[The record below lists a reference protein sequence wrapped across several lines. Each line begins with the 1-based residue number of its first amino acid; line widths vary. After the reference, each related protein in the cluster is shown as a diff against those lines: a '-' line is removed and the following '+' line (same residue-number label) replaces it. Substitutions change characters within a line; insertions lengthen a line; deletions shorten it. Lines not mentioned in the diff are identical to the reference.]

1 MNAKQHSPG
10 ITEHLIGEVRQLAG
24 AALPDDALEAARNS
38 VMDWLGV
45 TIAGA
50 DDAMVHSLIAAARE
64 QGGSAQASVIWHGE
78 QTSAAFAALIN
89 GSASDSLDFAD
100 SNQNMRGHSTPA
112 VVATALAMAE
122 SRKLSGLQF
131 LRGVIAGVEAEC
143 RVGLLVQKGLKPGFH
158 PTGNIAPFGA
168 AAAAAWLRDL
178 PAEQWPH
185 ALGVVATQA
194 SGLHNSG
201 GTMSKPFHSGKA
213 AMNGVLS
220 ASLAAHGFT
229 GRPNAIEA
237 SEGFLSTHSDSV
249 GEELMRAADGRYLIL
264 DTTFKSHAACGLT
277 HDTIDNILQAK
288 REHSLSTDM
297 ISHIDIDVPV
307 LHLRVCNIQQPAS
320 GLQAKFS
327 LRVVAAMAL
336 LGEDTTDINAYT
348 AALAARPDLVALR
361 ERITVNGRSE
371 LSSASLANIEL
382 ADGRRISVS
391 SDARKPVRDQALKG
405 EAVSKKFLLL
415 ATPVLGRQAAESL
428 HRLLATLQHLESIK
442 PLVDG
447 AAKRPAAI
455 APRLKG

>member
-1 MNAKQHSPG
+1 MSGKETSQG
-10 ITEHLIGEVRQLAG
+10 ITTHLIGQVHALA
-24 AALPDDALEAARNS
+24 AANLPDDALEAARNS
-38 VMDWLGV
+38 MMDWMGV

-64 QGGSAQASVIWHGE
+64 QGGTPQASVIWHGE
-78 QTSAAFAALIN
+78 RTSASLAALVN

-122 SRKLSGLQF
+122 SRRQSGLQF
-131 LRGVIAGVEAEC
+131 LRGVIAGVETEC

-178 PAEQWPH
+178 PADRWPH

-229 GRPNAIEA
+229 GRANAIEA

-249 GEELMRAADGRYLIL
+249 GDELMRAADGRYLIL
-264 DTTFKSHAACGLT
+264 DTTFKTHAACGLT

-288 REHSLSTDM
+288 REHGLSADS
-297 ISHIDIDVPV
+297 IRHIDIDVPV
-307 LHLRVCNIQQPAS
+307 LHLRVCNIQEPVT

-327 LRVVAAMAL
+327 LRAVAAMAL
-336 LGEDTTDINAYT
+336 LGDDTTDIHAYT
-348 AALAARPDLVALR
+348 AGLAARPDLVALR
-361 ERITVNGRSE
+361 DRTQVNGREE
-371 LSSASLANIEL
+371 LKAACVANIEL
-382 ADGRRISVS
+382 ADGRRISVR
-391 SDARKPVRDQALKG
+391 SDGRTPSRDQALKRT
-405 EAVSKKFLLL
+405 AVSRKFLQLV
-415 ATPVLGRQAAESL
+415 TPVLGSEAAARL
-428 HRLLATLQHLESIK
+428 HRDIIGLHTLDSVK
-442 PLVDG
+442 PLIDG
-447 AAKRPAAI
+447 AARRATAA
-455 APRLKG
+455 A

>member
-1 MNAKQHSPG
+1 MNAAG
-10 ITEHLIGEVRQLAG
+10 ITGHLIDQVRRLAG
-24 AALPDDALEAARNS
+24 AELPEDALQAARNS
-38 VMDWLGV
+38 VMDWMGV

-50 DDAMVHSLIAAARE
+50 DDALVHSLIAAARE

-78 QTSAAFAALIN
+78 RTSAAFAALIN

-100 SNQNMRGHSTPA
+100 SNPNMRGHSTPA

-122 SRKLSGLQF
+122 SRKLTGLQF

-168 AAAAAWLRDL
+168 AAAAAWLREL
-178 PAEQWPH
+178 PMDRWSH

-213 AMNGVLS
+213 AMSGVLS

-229 GRPNAIEA
+229 GRTDAIEA

-249 GEELMRAADGRYLIL
+249 GEELMRSADGRYLIL

-288 REHSLSTDM
+288 REHALSADR
-297 ISHIDIDVPV
+297 IRHIDIDVPV
-307 LHLRVCNIQQPAS
+307 LHLRVCNIQLPVT

-327 LRVVAAMAL
+327 LRAVAAMAL

-348 AALAARPDLVALR
+348 AALAARPDLAALR
-361 ERITVNGRSE
+361 ERITVNGREE
-371 LSSASLANIEL
+371 LKSASVADIEL
-382 ADGRRISVS
+382 TDGSRITVR
-391 SDARKPVRDQALKG
+391 SDARKPSRDQALKR
-405 EAVSKKFLLL
+405 EAVSRKFRLL
-415 ATPVLGRQAAESL
+415 AAPVLGKQAAEILRRDIASL
-428 HRLLATLQHLESIK
+428 QELYSIK
-442 PLVDG
+442 PLLDG
-447 AAKRPAAI
+447 AAKHPAAI
-455 APRLKG
+455 APRRAGPAPI

>member
-1 MNAKQHSPG
+1 MSNNENHHG
-10 ITEHLIGEVRQLAG
+10 ITEHLIDEVRRLAG
-24 AALPDDALEAARNS
+24 AAIPNDALEAARNS
-38 VMDWLGV
+38 VMDWIGV

-50 DDAMVHSLIAAARE
+50 NDAMVHSLIAAARE
-64 QGGSAQASVIWHGE
+64 QGGTPQASVIWHGE
-78 QTSAAFAALIN
+78 RTSTSLAALIN

-100 SNQNMRGHSTPA
+100 SNPNMRGHSTPA

-122 SRKLSGLQF
+122 ARELSGLQF
-131 LRGVIAGVEAEC
+131 LRGLIAGVETEC

-178 PAEQWPH
+178 PAERWPH

-220 ASLAAHGFT
+220 ASLAAHGFN

-249 GEELMRAADGRYLIL
+249 GEELMRSADGRYLIL
-264 DTTFKSHAACGLT
+264 DTTFKTHAACGLT

-288 REHSLSTDM
+288 RENNLSEAQ
-297 ISHIDIDVPV
+297 IKQIDIDVPV
-307 LHLRVCNIQQPAS
+307 LHLRVCNIQLPVT

-327 LRVVAAMAL
+327 LRAVAAMAL
-336 LGEDTTDINAYT
+336 LGDDTTDINAYS
-348 AALAARPDLVALR
+348 AELAARPDLVALR
-361 ERITVNGRSE
+361 DRIAVNGRKE
-371 LSSASLANIEL
+371 LKSASVAQIEL
-382 ADGRRISVS
+382 VDGRRISVR
-391 SDARKPVRDQALKG
+391 SDGRKPSKDQALKR
-405 EAVSKKFLLL
+405 EAVSRKFLLL
-415 ATPVLGRQAAESL
+415 LTPVLGRAAAENLLHQITSL
-428 HRLLATLQHLESIK
+428 DKLDSVK
-442 PLVDG
+442 PLIDG
-447 AAKRPAAI
+447 AGKRTAA
-455 APRLKG
+455 AA

>member
-1 MNAKQHSPG
+1 MSAKQTPQG
-10 ITEHLIGEVRQLAG
+10 ITEHLISQVRDLAG
-24 AALPDDALEAARNS
+24 AELPDDALEAARNS
-38 VMDWLGV
+38 VMDWMGV

-64 QGGSAQASVIWHGE
+64 QGGAPQATVIWHGE

-100 SNQNMRGHSTPA
+100 SNMNMRGHSTPA

-122 SRKLSGLQF
+122 SRKLSGMQF
-131 LRGVIAGVEAEC
+131 LRGVLAGVEAEC

-288 REHSLSTDM
+288 REHGLSADK
-297 ISHIDIDVPV
+297 IKHIDIDVPV
-307 LHLRVCNIQQPAS
+307 LHLRVCNIQSPVT

-327 LRVVAAMAL
+327 LRAVAAMAL
-336 LGEDTTDINAYT
+336 LGDDTTDINAYT
-348 AALAARPDLVALR
+348 AELAARADLVALR
-361 ERITVNGRSE
+361 ERITVNGRDE
-371 LSSASLANIEL
+371 LKSASVANIEL
-382 ADGRRISVS
+382 NDGRRISVK
-391 SDARKPVRDQALKG
+391 SDTRTPTRDQALKG
-405 EAVSKKFLLL
+405 EAVGRKFLLL
-415 ATPVLGRQAAESL
+415 TTPVLGRQGAENLQRSIASL
-428 HRLLATLQHLESIK
+428 HDLDSIK

-447 AAKRPAAI
+447 AAKRAAGQAI
-455 APRLKG
+455 

>member
-1 MNAKQHSPG
+1 MNNPEKIDG
-10 ITEHLIGEVRQLAG
+10 ITEHLIAQVRQLAG
-24 AALPDDALEAARNS
+24 AELPHDALEAAKNS
-38 VMDWLGV
+38 VMDWMGV

-64 QGGSAQASVIWHGE
+64 QGGTPQASVIWHGE
-78 QTSAAFAALIN
+78 RTSTSLVALIN

-122 SRKLSGLQF
+122 ARKLSGLQF

-178 PAEQWPH
+178 PADRWPH

-220 ASLAAHGFT
+220 ASLAAHGFH

-249 GEELMRAADGRYLIL
+249 GEELMRSADNHYLIL
-264 DTTFKSHAACGLT
+264 DTTFKTHAACGLT
-277 HDTIDNILQAK
+277 HETIDNILQAR
-288 REHSLSTDM
+288 REHGLEADQ
-297 ISHIDIDVPV
+297 IRHIDIDVPV
-307 LHLRVCNIQQPAS
+307 LHLRVCNIQVPVT

-327 LRVVAAMAL
+327 LRAVAAMAL
-336 LGEDTTDINAYT
+336 LGDDTTDINAYT

-361 ERITVNGRSE
+361 DRITVNGREE
-371 LSSASLANIEL
+371 LKSVSVAYMEL
-382 ADGRRISVS
+382 TDGRRISVA
-391 SDARKPVRDQALKG
+391 SDNRKPSRDQALKRD
-405 EAVSKKFLLL
+405 AVSRKFLLL
-415 ATPVLGRQAAESL
+415 VAPVLGKDAAEKL
-428 HRLLATLQHLESIK
+428 QRAIATLDQLDSVK

-447 AAKRPAAI
+447 AARRAAPAA
-455 APRLKG
+455 AA

>member
-1 MNAKQHSPG
+1 MSNNEKQPG
-10 ITEHLIGEVRQLAG
+10 ITEHLIDQVRELSG
-24 AALPDDALEAARNS
+24 AALPEDALEAARNS
-38 VMDWLGV
+38 VMDWMGV

-64 QGGSAQASVIWHGE
+64 QGGNREASVFWHGE
-78 QTSAAFAALIN
+78 RTSAALAALVN

-112 VVATALAMAE
+112 VVATAFAMAE

-178 PAEQWPH
+178 PADRWPH

-220 ASLAAHGFT
+220 ASLAAHGFN
-229 GRPNAIEA
+229 GRHNAIEA

-264 DTTFKSHAACGLT
+264 DTTFKTHAACGLT

-288 REHSLSTDM
+288 RERGLSAER
-297 ISHIDIDVPV
+297 IKHIDIDVPV
-307 LHLRVCNIQQPAS
+307 LHLRVCNIQLPVT

-327 LRVVAAMAL
+327 LRAVAAMAM
-336 LGEDTTDINAYT
+336 LGDDTTDINAYT
-348 AALAARPDLVALR
+348 AELAARTDLVALR
-361 ERITVNGRSE
+361 DRIAVNGREE
-371 LSSASLANIEL
+371 LKSTSVANIEL
-382 ADGRRISVS
+382 IDGTRISVR
-391 SDARKPVRDQALKG
+391 SDGRKPSRDQALKR
-405 EAVSKKFLLL
+405 EAVSRKFMLLV
-415 ATPVLGRQAAESL
+415 APVLGAEAAERLRRNIVSL
-428 HRLLATLQHLESIK
+428 HELDSVK
-442 PLVDG
+442 PLIDG
-447 AAKRPAAI
+447 AARQTAA
-455 APRLKG
+455 AA